1 MDYFATWLFTAS
13 YDSENSRS
21 NLRPVGS
28 HEFAQFLHSATGR
41 SLPLTAEPHPPR
53 LDAPLQSIPHH
64 ESASEVLE
72 QLTAQ
77 IIEVFDQLC
86 SERDAT
92 PRCSAAWQK
101 LTGEMLAYA
110 RVTALLE
117 NMKCGSP
124 PVSNSD
130 D

>member
-1 MDYFATWLFTAS
+1 MDYFATWLFTNS
-13 YDSENSRS
+13 YSSKNSRS

-28 HEFAQFLHSATGR
+28 REFARFLHSPAGR
-41 SLPLTAEPHPPR
+41 SLLSGSVPHSPQ
-53 LDAPLQSIPHH
+53 LDAPLQSIPNH

-77 IIEVFDQLC
+77 IIEVFDQLR

-92 PRCSAAWQK
+92 PRASAQWHK

-117 NMKCGSP
+117 SMKCGSP
-124 PVSNSD
+124 SVSNPD

>member
-1 MDYFATWLFTAS
+1 MDYFATWLFTDS
-13 YDSENSRS
+13 YDPKNSRS

-28 HEFAQFLHSATGR
+28 REFGQFLHSAAGR
-41 SLPLTAEPHPPR
+41 SLPLNTEPHPPR

-64 ESASEVLE
+64 ESVSEVLE

-77 IIEVFDQLC
+77 IIEVFDQLR

-92 PRCSAAWQK
+92 PRASALWHK

-124 PVSNSD
+124 SVSNSED
-130 D
+130 

>member
-1 MDYFATWLFTAS
+1 MDYFATRLFTIS
-13 YDSENSRS
+13 YNSKNSRS

-28 HEFAQFLHSATGR
+28 PDFSRFLHAAGARPLPAASA
-41 SLPLTAEPHPPR
+41 PHPPG
-53 LDAPLQSIPHH
+53 LEDVLQSIPNH
-64 ESASEVLE
+64 ESVSEVLE

-77 IIEVFDQLC
+77 IIAVFDQLRF
-86 SERDAT
+86 ERDAT
-92 PRCSAAWQK
+92 PHASAAWQK

-117 NMKCGSP
+117 SLKCGSSS
-124 PVSNSD
+124 VSNSD